1 MPNRAQRRSA
11 KSTKT
16 DNVVVSVTVNGES
29 YSYDRDETDWR
40 TEAELMQ
47 AIGLTP
53 MNLIAKLGQ
62 GNYAP
67 FMVAGIVF
75 LARRAQGD
83 PVTFDQI
90 ADAIDYAAEIEFV
103 DDATPEAPGEGE
115 DPAAS

>member
-16 DNVVVSVTVNGES
+16 DNVVIAVTVDGET
-29 YSYDRDETDWR
+29 YRYDRDETDWR

-67 FMVAGIVF
+67 FMVAGVVF
-75 LARRAQGD
+75 LARRSQGD
-83 PVTFDQI
+83 PVTFEQI
-90 ADAIDYAAEIEFV
+90 AESISYDAEVEF
-103 DDATPEAPGEGE
+103 DDASPEAPGEGE